1 MSSPLSIISD
11 LVMRDLEERA
21 LETLGFSL
29 PSLFYLR
36 YVDDMLADSVKEIL
50 NIFNGLAEIY
60 GELLNFL
67 DVTIIK
73 NKNYLVTTI
82 KNKNLIINQS

>member
-1 MSSPLSIISD
+1 
-11 LVMRDLEERA
+11 MRDLEERA

-29 PSLFYLR
+29 PFYLR
-36 YVDDMLADSVKEIL
+36 YVNDIAMAIPSDSVKKIL
-50 NIFNGLAEIY
+50 NIFNGPHSRLQFAAEIG

-73 NKNYLVTTI
+73 NKNYLEF
-82 KNKNLIINQS
+82 N